1 MKTSLSGWC
10 LLVFTLM
17 SAASAVHASSRNKR
31 EQGAQLFNAN
41 GCVHCHTI
49 GGVGGNKGP
58 DLSGIGRTATP
69 TAIRKQIVD
78 GGKGMP
84 PFGEILQPAE
94 LDDLIVY
101 LRSCTAKPKK

>member
-1 MKTSLSGWC
+1 MKTSLSGW
-10 LLVFTLM
+10 LLVFALI
-17 SAASAVHASSRNKR
+17 SAASAVHASSRSQR
-31 EQGAQLFNAN
+31 EHGSELFKAN

-69 TAIRKQIVD
+69 AAMRKQITD

-84 PFGEILQPAE
+84 PFGEILQPKE
-94 LDDLIVY
+94 FDDLIVY

>member
-1 MKTSLSGWC
+1 MKTSFSG
-10 LLVFTLM
+10 LVAVILIL
-17 SAASAVHASSRNKR
+17 AASSVHASSRSQR
-31 EQGAQLFNAN
+31 EHGSGLFKAN
-41 GCVHCHTI
+41 GCLHCHTMN
-49 GGVGGNKGP
+49 GEGGNKGP

-69 TAIRKQIVD
+69 AAMRKQITD

-84 PFGEILQPAE
+84 PFGEILQKKE